1 MSIFHKIKLQFLNQ
15 ELSFQA
21 TRSSGPGGQNVNKVN
36 SKVILKFNVAGSQ
49 LLEESEKAILMK
61 KWAKKLDN
69 EGNLIIQT
77 QEKRSQVQNKTIAL
91 RKFYS
96 MLDSAFQ
103 KRKTRKPPGPGRE
116 PLKKGSKP
124 KKLGPKRRR
133 EEVKNGIDIKL

>member
-49 LLEESEKAILMK
+49 LLEESEKAIVIK

-103 KRKTRKPPGPGRE
+103 KRKTRKATRPGKGAIEKRLKAKKIRAEKKEGRG
-116 PLKKGSKP
+116 KKWH
-124 KKLGPKRRR
+124 
-133 EEVKNGIDIKL
+133 